1 MDTLDNEFVKFGRT
15 VAEVMKHRGKATD
28 QELDANIG
36 FILLDKEERKGLASF
51 TQAERF
57 VYAIEGMQ
65 REVNNGGW
73 NQFFFNSSGAL
84 AYDLVPALQA
94 VGSTKNLSIAERAVK
109 IFGKPA
115 SLGEEDRAKHLDKIT
130 QDGEKSPWDGLE
142 DEFYQAPE
150 DLEAMIIEFI
160 ARNPAEFG
168 G

>member
-1 MDTLDNEFVKFGRT
+1 
-15 VAEVMKHRGKATD
+15 MKHRGKATD

-51 TQAERF
+51 TRGERF
-57 VYAIEGMQ
+57 VYAIEGMV

-84 AYDLVPALQA
+84 AFDLVPALEA
-94 VGSTKNLSIAERAVK
+94 VGSKKNLSIAQRALK

-115 SLGEEDRAKHLDKIT
+115 SLGEDERSKQLAKVT
-130 QDGEKSPWDGLE
+130 RDGENNPWEALE
-142 DEFYQAPE
+142 GEFYQNPE
-150 DLEAMIIEFI
+150 DLDAMLVEFI
-160 ARNPAEFG
+160 ARNQAEFG

>member
-1 MDTLDNEFVKFGRT
+1 MGTLDNEFVKFGRT
-15 VAEVMKHRGKATD
+15 IAEVVKHRGKVTA

-51 TQAERF
+51 TRGERF
-57 VYAIEGMQ
+57 VYAIEGMV

-84 AYDLVPALQA
+84 AFDLVPALEA
-94 VGSTKNLSIAERAVK
+94 VGSKKNLSIAQRALK

-115 SLGEEDRAKHLDKIT
+115 SLGEDERSKQLAKVT
-130 QDGEKSPWDGLE
+130 RDGENNPWEALE
-142 DEFYQAPE
+142 GEFYQNPE
-150 DLEAMIIEFI
+150 DLDAMLVEFI
-160 ARNPAEFG
+160 ARNQAEFG

>member
-1 MDTLDNEFVKFGRT
+1 MGTLDNEFVKFGRT

-51 TQAERF
+51 TRSERF
-57 VYAIEGMQ
+57 VYAIEGMV

-84 AYDLVPALQA
+84 AFDLAPALEA
-94 VGSTKNLSIAERAVK
+94 VGSTKNLSIAERAVR

-115 SLGEEDRAKHLDKIT
+115 SLGEDDRAKRLAKVT
-130 QDGEKSPWDGLE
+130 RDGDNNPWEKLE
-142 DEFYQAPE
+142 GEFYQNPE

-160 ARNPAEFG
+160 ARNQAEFG
-168 G
+168 A

>member
-36 FILLDKEERKGLASF
+36 FILLDKEERKGLAAF
-51 TQAERF
+51 TRGERF
-57 VYAIEGMQ
+57 VYAIEGMV

-84 AYDLVPALQA
+84 AFDLVPALEA
-94 VGSTKNLSIAERAVK
+94 AGSKENLSIARRAVEL
-109 IFGKPA
+109 FGKPA
-115 SLGEEDRAKHLDKIT
+115 SLGDEDRYKQLVKVTKDGKIFPW
-130 QDGEKSPWDGLE
+130 EKLE
-142 DEFYQAPE
+142 DEFYENPE

>member
-1 MDTLDNEFVKFGRT
+1 MGTLDNEFVKFGRT
-15 VAEVMKHRGKATD
+15 VAELMKHRGKATD

-51 TQAERF
+51 TRAERF
-57 VYAIEGMQ
+57 VYAIEGMV

-73 NQFFFNSSGAL
+73 NQFFDNSSGAL
-84 AYDLVPALQA
+84 AFDLVPALQA
-94 VGSTKNLSIAERAVK
+94 VGSTKNLSIAERAVR

-115 SLGEEDRAKHLDKIT
+115 SLGEQDRAKHLIKIT
-130 QDGEKSPWDGLE
+130 KDGEKNPWEKLE
-142 DEFYQAPE
+142 GEFYQNPE

-160 ARNPAEFG
+160 ARNQAEFG

>member
-1 MDTLDNEFVKFGRT
+1 
-15 VAEVMKHRGKATD
+15 MKHRGKATD

-51 TQAERF
+51 TRGERF
-57 VYAIEGMQ
+57 VYAIEGMV

-84 AYDLVPALQA
+84 AFDLVPALEA
-94 VGSTKNLSIAERAVK
+94 VGSKKNLSIAQRALK

-115 SLGEEDRAKHLDKIT
+115 SLGEDERSKQLAKVT
-130 QDGEKSPWDGLE
+130 RDGENNPWEALE
-142 DEFYQAPE
+142 GEFYHNPE
-150 DLEAMIIEFI
+150 DLDAMLVEFI
-160 ARNPAEFG
+160 ARNQAEFG